1 EVRNIQICSNDVE
14 YNYDLK
20 AKESADVL
28 FDCRAGTVREGTL
41 VGNTLQAV
49 QSPGGANVRFLGA
62 KEHPNAVG
70 LFAITGNLLGSQ
82 ATVLDLHACRGVVIS
97 GNSIYSGYQHSIWAE
112 DAEHLVIGGNSIDH
126 NPEYKGNSTDRVV
139 LRRCRNVSVTGLV
152 MQHTRAAS
160 AATTESVEIREC
172 QNVTVTGCQILNARE
187 RGIAL
192 TGCSVVRVGDCTIR
206 GRAEDKS
213 YRSPLAVDKDCT
225 HIMVTN
231 NLFGRGSD
239 GEFRLPAETGSTSAT
254 MTLLA
259 ATVARFCEDDVTAI
273 SKRSSRSWHGSS

>member
-1 EVRNIQICSNDVE
+1 QGGIKVMASEVRNIQICSNDIE

-20 AKESADVL
+20 AKESADIL

-41 VGNTLQAV
+41 AGNTVQAV

-62 KEHPNAVG
+62 KDHPNPGGRV
-70 LFAITGNLLGSQ
+70 AITGNLLGSQ

-139 LRRCRNVSVTGLV
+139 LRRCRNVSVTGLL
-152 MQHTRAAS
+152 MQHTRPPS
-160 AATTESVEIREC
+160 APTTESMEIRDC
-172 QNVTVTGCQILNARE
+172 QNVSVTGCQIINARE

-192 TGCSVVRVGDCTIR
+192 VGCSVLRIADCTIR
-206 GRAEDKS
+206 GRPDDQS
-213 YRSPLAVDKDCT
+213 YRTPIALRKDCRQLM
-225 HIMVTN
+225 IVN
-231 NLFGRGSD
+231 NFMAAGSE
-239 GEFRLPAETGSTSAT
+239 GEWRMPKEMG
-254 MTLLA
+254 A
-259 ATVARFCEDDVTAI
+259 ATGNVALSA
-273 SKRSSRSWHGSS
+273 S

>member
-1 EVRNIQICSNDVE
+1 VASEVRNIQICSNDIE

-41 VGNTLQAV
+41 VGNTVQAV

-62 KEHPNAVG
+62 KDHPNAVG

-97 GNSIYSGYQHSIWAE
+97 GNSIYSGYQHAIRAE
-112 DAEHLVIGGNSIDH
+112 DAEHLVIGANSIDH

-139 LRRCRNVSVTGLV
+139 LRRCRNISITGLV
-152 MQHTRAAS
+152 MQHTRPPS
-160 AATTESVEIREC
+160 APTTESMEIRDC
-172 QNVTVTGCQILNARE
+172 QNVSVTGNQILNARE

-192 TGCSVVRVGDCTIR
+192 AGCSTVRVADCTIR
-206 GRAEDKS
+206 GRAEDKA
-213 YRSPLAVDKDCT
+213 YRAPVAVDKACR
-225 HIMVTN
+225 HVLVSN
-231 NLFGRGSD
+231 NFLARGSD
-239 GEFRLPAETGSTSAT
+239 GDFSIPKETG
-254 MTLLA
+254 
-259 ATVARFCEDDVTAI
+259 TASGNVMI
-273 SKRSSRSWHGSS
+273 